1 MLKTGRLYRANCQQ
15 AQGTQNPTAAKKSYL
30 PAFLR
35 EKRQDPPVMV
45 VATIK

>member
-1 MLKTGRLYRANCQQ
+1 MLKTGRLYQANGQQ
-15 AQGTQNPTAAKKSYL
+15 AQTSSNLPPAKKSCL

-35 EKRQDPPVMV
+35 EKPQEQPVMV